1 MHLYWVYLKLIARV
15 YYSFYI
21 FIREKASMYSQ
32 VFLFN
37 RCEVGAVS

>member
-21 FIREKASMYSQ
+21 FIREKASMYSKSSYLIG
-32 VFLFN
+32 V
-37 RCEVGAVS
+37 R